1 MNWSSSLANVQAFQ
15 PEVIILDED
24 LPSFHHCHDKLDMI
38 DESEELPFEWTR
50 SGSPEI
56 TSLTRTMALKQRG
69 EQKKTDELALL
80 FFLQENKFSYIDKPK
95 LERMKVRGLFQT
107 ELHYPL
113 HVAARLGDFDVVRLL
128 LKARADMEAVDSR
141 GLTALKVA
149 EASDDNGSHEHI
161 ITLLQY
167 PKLHFGHVRD
177 LIILISR

>member
-24 LPSFHHCHDKLDMI
+24 LPSFHHCHDNLDMI

-56 TSLTRTMALKQRG
+56 ISLTRTMALKQRG
-69 EQKKTDELALL
+69 DRKKTDELTLL
-80 FFLQENKFSYIDKPK
+80 AFLQENKFSCINKPK
-95 LERMKVRGLFQT
+95 LERIRGLGGLFPQ
-107 ELHYPL
+107 LHYPL

-128 LKARADMEAVDSR
+128 LKARADMEAKDSR

-149 EASDDNGSHEHI
+149 EASDSNGSHEHI
-161 ITLLQY
+161 ITLLQC
-167 PKLHFGHVRD
+167 PKLQFGHVRD
-177 LIILISR
+177 LISLSC

>member
-1 MNWSSSLANVQAFQ
+1 
-15 PEVIILDED
+15 
-24 LPSFHHCHDKLDMI
+24 
-38 DESEELPFEWTR
+38 
-50 SGSPEI
+50 
-56 TSLTRTMALKQRG
+56 
-69 EQKKTDELALL
+69 
-80 FFLQENKFSYIDKPK
+80 
-95 LERMKVRGLFQT
+95 MKVRGLFQT

-141 GLTALKVA
+141 GLTALK
-149 EASDDNGSHEHI
+149 DDNGSHEHI